1 MIYLSGLHTVLHIW
15 KNTKSF
21 FLSLKVKKKM
31 GKDLDIAD
39 PLQIKEFP
47 LLNQIAI
54 SEVILDSKADSK
66 RTEFLI
72 LK

>member
-1 MIYLSGLHTVLHIW
+1 
-15 KNTKSF
+15 
-21 FLSLKVKKKM
+21 M

>member
-1 MIYLSGLHTVLHIW
+1 
-15 KNTKSF
+15 
-21 FLSLKVKKKM
+21 M

-54 SEVILDSKADSK
+54 SEVILDSKADSIK